1 MEKKLRIAVD
11 LRSLMEP
18 FESGVTVYTKA
29 ILNRLLKNHPEIEWQ
44 LFYQGRK
51 RIPAIHQLYPQV
63 RHIQKSNTLF
73 HLKCIITTPKL
84 PLDFFSE
91 QPDLLWM
98 PDRRPFYKASFPI
111 VMTVHDLIPEH
122 QAGNFSIKGRIWHKL
137 FSLKKLLR
145 GVSGILTP
153 SLTVSQSIRTKLPKE
168 VTYEG
173 ADLAPQMT
181 EPKSFPKKWLK
192 EGFFLMIA
200 PADPRKH
207 LDWVFSAVERFPR
220 LNFVIAGWK
229 ENDKRFKRQK
239 KKNTRNCFFLNHIS
253 EEEKK
258 WLLKNTRAL
267 LALSSE
273 EGFDLPVL
281 EAVTAKCPVLL
292 SEIPVHHEL
301 YKEAEWVKNKE
312 DLLRILYMSNQT
324 ALKIPTPRGIYTWD
338 KASERILLFFLRVLR
353 NKNR

>member
-11 LRSLMEP
+11 LRPLMEP
-18 FESGVTVYTKA
+18 FESGVTIYTKS
-29 ILNRLLKNHPEIEWQ
+29 ILDRLLLNHPEIEWI

-51 RIPAIHQLYPQV
+51 RIPAIHNLYPQV
-63 RHIQKSNTLF
+63 RHIQKSNTFF
-73 HLKCIITTPKL
+73 HLSSIPLTPNL
-84 PLDFFSE
+84 PSDYFVD

-98 PDRRPFYKASFPI
+98 PDRRPFYKTSFPV

-122 QAGNFSIKGRIWHKL
+122 QPRNFSIKGRIWHKL
-137 FSLKKLLR
+137 FSLKKLLK
-145 GVSGILTP
+145 GVNGILTP
-153 SLTVSQSIRTKLPKE
+153 SLSVSQSIRTKLPKE

-173 ADLAPQMT
+173 ADLAKQAV
-181 EPKSFPKKWLK
+181 EPKNFPKKWLK

-220 LNFVIAGWK
+220 LNFLIAGWK
-229 ENDKRFKRQK
+229 ENDKRFKRQGK
-239 KKNTRNCFFLNHIS
+239 KGTENCFFLNHIT
-253 EEEKK
+253 EEEKA
-258 WLLKNTRAL
+258 WLLKNTTAL

-292 SEIPVHHEL
+292 SDIPVHREL

-312 DLLRILYMSNQT
+312 DFFRILYMSKQSE
-324 ALKIPTPRGIYTWD
+324 LKVPTPRGNYSWD
-338 KASERILLFFLRVLR
+338 KASERVLLFFLRVLR